1 MKFIDAAF
9 GATLVAF
16 SLGSLA
22 GAFVTAFSLTFREF
36 MLLLINSRVIA
47 PVRAASQSGSLALML
62 LIFLN
67 NCVPVALSFV
77 YPLIIG
83 KVHWTPPMPTVV
95 RNRLLIAF
103 SLLTG
108 GLLGFFNFGATL
120 MLVAEMKGPTLV
132 NALLRTSCVHAPL
145 EFLLVLACVA
155 EPMRLSRRT
164 GSLDEVL
171 RRLHSDANVLP
182 LFLLGLLVSAAIE
195 VFARL

>member
-145 EFLLVLACVA
+145 EFLFVLACVA
-155 EPMRLSRRT
+155 EPLRLTWR
-164 GSLDEVL
+164 GGEGGAIVKCL
-171 RRLHSDANVLP
+171 RSDAK
-182 LFLLGLLVSAAIE
+182 LLLLCLIGLLASAVIE
-195 VFARL
+195 VFAGL